1 VILIHVCGPNT
12 CTHFLCVPDA
22 PPILSYLVHPN
33 NTVQGQF
40 TKFFIMQFSPV
51 SCNFLPLTSKY
62 SLQRCLRQTGMVLPQ
77 CTRSSFTN
85 VIKYLNKSLR
95 KKVVEHS
102 RVESAVTLA
111 PLPFPIFC
119 ANAMLKN
126 SAVLRRAVKYHIGNS
141 SVPIQNPSK
150 VSKNSYT

>member
-1 VILIHVCGPNT
+1 
-12 CTHFLCVPDA
+12 
-22 PPILSYLVHPN
+22 
-33 NTVQGQF
+33 
-40 TKFFIMQFSPV
+40 MQFSPV

-95 KKVVEHS
+95 KKVAEHS
-102 RVESAVTLA
+102 RVETAVTLA

-126 SAVLRRAVKYHIGNS
+126 SAVLRRAVKYHIGNT
-141 SVPIQNPSK
+141 SVPVQNPSK
-150 VSKNSYT
+150 VSQKIATPSTKKQPVNTRRRYQFMNIVSNQILPFTCQL